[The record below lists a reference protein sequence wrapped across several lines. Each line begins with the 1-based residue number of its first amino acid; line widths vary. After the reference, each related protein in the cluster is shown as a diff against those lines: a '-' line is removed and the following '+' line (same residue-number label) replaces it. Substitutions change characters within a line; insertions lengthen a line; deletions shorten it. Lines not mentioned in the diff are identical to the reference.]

1 MQSPQ
6 RSRRG
11 FCCVALDQ
19 PKYEENVG
27 GALRACGVYEASL
40 VVLRQG
46 ERLRLG
52 GQDTLRTYR
61 HIPVVI
67 VDDLLTALPV
77 DCTTVAVDFL
87 PQARP
92 LPPYQHPE
100 RAFYIF
106 GSENRTLDAH
116 IAERCDH
123 AIYIPTRISMNLAA
137 TVNVVLYDRAAK
149 RNEWPQRL
157 QRNQRRTQK
166 PQAEA
171 RAPGRT

>member
-1 MQSPQ
+1 MNTRE

-61 HIPVVI
+61 HVPVVI
-67 VDDLLTALPV
+67 VEDLFTALPV
-77 DCTTVAVDFL
+77 DCTAVAVDFV
-87 PQARP
+87 PEAHP
-92 LPPYQHPE
+92 LPSYQHPE

-106 GSENRTLDAH
+106 GGENKTLDAT
-116 IAERCDH
+116 ITKRCAH
-123 AIYIPTRISMNLAA
+123 SVYIPTRISMNLAA
-137 TVNVVLYDRAAK
+137 TVNVVLYDRAVK

-157 QRNQRRTQK
+157 QRNTRRTL
-166 PQAEA
+166 A
-171 RAPGRT
+171 R